1 MNERGISERTIIRER
16 KFKRL
21 KKKKYMEFFTK
32 YLWWIVWL
40 IITPFVLFTGVTY
53 FILNRLEKSNWD
65 VDDE

>member
-1 MNERGISERTIIRER
+1 
-16 KFKRL
+16 
-21 KKKKYMEFFTK
+21 MEFFTK

-53 FILNRLEKSNWD
+53 FILNTLEKSNWD